1 MKHLTTDDLSQ
12 CGAIRFRRNA
22 VLEEILREVAAA
34 TGIPG
39 HEICGRGRTAP
50 VARARQIA
58 YFVAAQKGVTQTRIG
73 EFFNRDHT
81 TVGHGIRVEAARRAG

>member
-1 MKHLTTDDLSQ
+1 MKHLTAKDLDQ
-12 CGAIRFRRNA
+12 CGAIRLRRNA
-22 VLEEILREVAAA
+22 VLEEILREVSAA

-58 YFVAAQKGVTQTRIG
+58 YFVARQKGMTLDRIG
-73 EFFNRDHT
+73 EFFGRDHT
-81 TVGHGIRVEAARRAG
+81 TVSYGVRIEAARRVG